1 MMCSFFLFNLL
12 KKKKKKH
19 FFLLRLTFVNLLF
32 FSKLGSELHL
42 KAPTEGETKAVLLTN
57 EGSSVRNGA
66 HTSLAICE
74 VLATCEITRGEGQQR
89 PQ

>member
-1 MMCSFFLFNLL
+1 MLHDVQFFFNLL
-12 KKKKKKH
+12 KNI
-19 FFLLRLTFVNLLF
+19 FFFPNLTFVNLLVF
-32 FSKLGSELHL
+32 FPKLGSELHL
-42 KAPTEGETKAVLLTN
+42 KAPTEEETKAVLLTN
-57 EGSSVRNGA
+57 EGSSVRSGA

>member
-1 MMCSFFLFNLL
+1 MLHDVQFFFNLL
-12 KKKKKKH
+12 KNI
-19 FFLLRLTFVNLLF
+19 FF
-32 FSKLGSELHL
+32 FSKSNFCKSVGFFPKLGSELHL
-42 KAPTEGETKAVLLTN
+42 KAPTEEETKAVLLTN
-57 EGSSVRNGA
+57 EGSSVRSGA